1 MIKWFKTRWRNLKL
15 RWWAWKIARV
25 GRELDKASKRMGEV
39 AAMWRQYA
47 GDGMTPGGL
56 RVVEDQCEECGGE
69 CADDI
74 EEAVLVDGEP
84 VDESRVV
91 N

>member
-1 MIKWFKTRWRNLKL
+1 MIQWFKKQWQSLKL

-25 GRELDKASKRMGEV
+25 GRELDKASKRMGEI
-39 AAMWRQYA
+39 AAQWREYA

-56 RVVEDQCEECGGE
+56 RVVEDTCEECDG
-69 CADDI
+69 I
-74 EEAVLVDGEP
+74 EDVVLVDGEP
-84 VDESRVV
+84 VDEVRAV